1 MQGRYIRRTT
11 AISELIN
18 MRFSL
23 ATKKFRFST
32 HQLTCM
38 VGATTVTP
46 VPDFSAVRLVSD
58 ADANEYVIAFTKH

>member
-1 MQGRYIRRTT
+1 
-11 AISELIN
+11 

-38 VGATTVTP
+38 VGVTTVTP